1 MRNSAGRAAT
11 VAPLGG
17 TAAVPATTEY
27 AYQYDNI
34 GNRIT
39 STDLGINRTYT
50 ANSLNQ
56 YTLISNLCD
65 SASLREEFV
74 PQFDDDGNQ
83 ALIQTATGTWQVQY
97 NGENSLI
104 PWENVSNSPIPN
116 SSTPSL
122 ITMSFGAHSRVRK
135 SGVRCP
141 KSSLRHGAGTV
152 PGEFIKKYKWLEPIA
167 NQPWNF
173 TVFEP
178 IPSLNLSAH
187 QVHLAA
193 GHSRSVFS
201 TVKNATVHF
210 SVYQR
215 YWYKYSMGSKM
226 VHVYIVDRVS
236 FTAYSWIDKCIDEN
250 VHTFINDVFNGSL
263 QEVTEETEFL
273 NSDLTP
279 FTPIY
284 NWDFK

>member
-1 MRNSAGRAAT
+1 MKNLLLLVFIHRTHIALSNLGRA
-11 VAPLGG
+11 
-17 TAAVPATTEY
+17 
-27 AYQYDNI
+27 
-34 GNRIT
+34 
-39 STDLGINRTYT
+39 DLR
-50 ANSLNQ
+50 S
-56 YTLISNLCD
+56 SR
-65 SASLREEFV
+65 LRERTC
-74 PQFDDDGNQ
+74 
-83 ALIQTATGTWQVQY
+83 QTACRGRGELRAGVSQVNLVQY
-97 NGENSLI
+97 YTVKPNLHKSRLVERISTMRTAGNAAPSAPQRQTTFGYDAATGRIATMLANGS
-104 PWENVSNSPIPN
+104 NVPFTWSYLPGSDLKTSREQPRSIDVRRLP
-116 SSTPSL
+116 
-122 ITMSFGAHSRVRK
+122 MS
-135 SGVRCP
+135 
-141 KSSLRHGAGTV
+141 
-152 PGEFIKKYKWLEPIA
+152 
-167 NQPWNF
+167 
-173 TVFEP
+173 
-178 IPSLNLSAH
+178 SLNLSAH

-263 QEVTEETEFL
+263 QEVTEKTEFL